1 MPAFPVIV
9 VEDDP
14 FTRLIPLVLDP
25 AANKERFAAFAD
37 FMSTDEPD
45 FSGWC
50 ARVRAGSPGLYP
62 AEVRMVT
69 TEDEMRANLLDC
81 VALVVESFH
90 LGRDDLAAA
99 TRLKVVQKFGTGLRN
114 IDTTACA
121 EKGIKLLT
129 LRRRAN
135 ISCAEHAFGLMLLL
149 ARKLD
154 ELDGLV
160 TAERIEAVQG
170 TFRPF
175 DRRHTPGGNYARLG
189 GTRALNGATIGI
201 IGLGEIG
208 REIAI
213 RAQAFDM
220 RVLYHQRTRI
230 PENEERELKARH
242 VPLTT
247 LLAESDWIIPQL
259 PTLPSTR
266 DRLGRAELAQIKPG
280 ACIVNVANAAIINRE
295 ALIETL
301 RAGRLGGVALDV
313 HYQEPVGDDDELLSF
328 DNVILTPRMAG
339 SPRFNGLNDFEQLIT
354 GLARELTA

>member
-1 MPAFPVIV
+1 VPAPPVIV

-25 AANKERFAAFAD
+25 NANKERFAAFAD

-45 FSGWC
+45 FAGWC
-50 ARVRAGSPGLYP
+50 ARVRQGAPNIYP
-62 AEVRMVT
+62 AEVRLV
-69 TEDEMRANLLDC
+69 ESEEEMRANLKDC
-81 VALVVESFH
+81 VALVVESFRV
-90 LGRDDLAAA
+90 GPDDLAMAPK
-99 TRLKVVQKFGTGLRN
+99 LKAVQKFGTRLRN
-114 IDTTACA
+114 IDAAACA
-121 EKGIKLLT
+121 GKNIKLLT
-129 LRRRAN
+129 IRRRAN
-135 ISCAEHAFGLMLLL
+135 ISCAEHAFGLMLML

-160 TAERIEAVQG
+160 TVERIKTRTGEY
-170 TFRPF
+170 RPYQ
-175 DRRHTPGGNYARLG
+175 RQHTPGGNFARIG

-213 RAQAFDM
+213 RARAFDM
-220 RVLYHQRTRI
+220 NILYHQRTRAS
-230 PENEERELKARH
+230 ESEERELNARH

-247 LLAESDWIIPQL
+247 LLAESDWILPQL

-266 DRLGRAELAQIKPG
+266 DFLGRAELAGIKPG
-280 ACIVNVANAAIINRE
+280 ACIVNVSNAAVINRD
-295 ALIETL
+295 ALVETL
-301 RAGRLGGVALDV
+301 RADRLGGVALDI
-313 HYQEPVGDDDELLSF
+313 HYQEPMADNDELLAF

-354 GLARELTA
+354 ELARELA